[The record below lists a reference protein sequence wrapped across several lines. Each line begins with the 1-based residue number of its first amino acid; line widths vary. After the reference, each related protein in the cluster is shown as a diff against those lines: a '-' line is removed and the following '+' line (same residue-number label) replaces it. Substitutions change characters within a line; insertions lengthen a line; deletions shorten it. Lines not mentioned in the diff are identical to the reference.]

1 MTFVSLDVGEMTLTF
16 RSPLA
21 SGVNPPMPITKAD
34 QKVKKPLEQALI
46 KIGMDGRIGR
56 QNAGVE
62 SLTPSV
68 PLHPSRQQVLK
79 GSKHARRVH
88 PRMREHR
95 QKKSPRS
102 LLGIHSCHCRR
113 SVQALS

>member
-1 MTFVSLDVGEMTLTF
+1 
-16 RSPLA
+16 
-21 SGVNPPMPITKAD
+21 MPITKAD

-62 SLTPSV
+62 SITPSV
-68 PLHPSRQQVLK
+68 SMHPSRQQVLK

-88 PRMREHR
+88 LRMREHR
-95 QKKSPRS
+95 QREK
-102 LLGIHSCHCRR
+102 
-113 SVQALS
+113 ALDPFSEFTAVTVAARCKP